1 MAESFF
7 WNDVESLQCPPISRC
22 PFSGDKGSVAV
33 LTDQVVSMEMFLL
46 KDPYLKF
53 EESVLT
59 RVLYKLSASLRRN
72 KHYQYLKMI
81 EKSLRKLSRL
91 DLVTAFSHVTRCC
104 PSSKDDSTGGAAV
117 LLPSRQLVEFL
128 LVKLLGAAELT
139 SQTVS
144 LCAEAFILTAQQITK
159 SLFLAANCTLLSI
172 TSRLWALLKGFQE
185 KLQQWYSFL
194 RPWVDKLQGT
204 LVQWLPGGI
213 KLPLDLGEWI
223 APEEDT
229 TQQQLKM
236 QTSLGSVS
244 PGTRGFLDH
253 LFTSPVPSPDDRDR
267 TTDPDASLNVDTTV
281 TEKPVSVKK
290 NRTPP
295 VAQSTPVYNS
305 PFLHPGERLPN
316 DLDMDLGEP
325 VWSGISSIR
334 NRLSS
339 HVQENVVQPTK
350 LTFGE
355 DRAEGTTCNSHAE
368 STKSARKRKRQHTK
382 KQEEIENQEDI
393 THSAKRRK
401 DDRGTKEDE
410 TKETV
415 QNLAKGKKKKA
426 KSGNIQET
434 QCQKSKSQLTEEVE
448 DTHHKERTLHL
459 PMEEDTCTLS
469 KKKRKR
475 KAKLTKDD
483 KNDSDKKPSKADD
496 FRTETCE
503 GKHLD
508 IVVQNPSVASIGKEQ
523 EFMVNTSSTFE
534 ELYKCC
540 QSIGE
545 KVQEDTAEAKLQ
557 KLASKIKRC
566 AKMESKGNKKVKF
579 DLKLMKSKV
588 LRLAQTMGK
597 LEQST
602 LIQGPEKEV
611 RNLKMADF
619 KSLTKKRQDTPYDTS
634 TESAKSTSTIL
645 SLDNVSIPPVVH
657 KKPKQ
662 VSSKLLHV
670 SDKKQ
675 EATVKKKKKSAEKG
689 RVKKKK
695 KSEANL
701 LVKDDVLLKT
711 SCSLNDTDEIDDIFR
726 GLD

>member
-72 KHYQYLKMI
+72 KHYQYLKMALHNVFDAHHI
-81 EKSLRKLSRL
+81 
-91 DLVTAFSHVTRCC
+91 FSC
-104 PSSKDDSTGGAAV
+104 SSKDDSTGGAAV
-117 LLPSRQLVEFL
+117 LLPSRQLLEFL

-139 SQTVS
+139 SQTPHSSTDHQVS
-144 LCAEAFILTAQQITK
+144 VPGSQLHSTLHNQQTVGSVK
-159 SLFLAANCTLLSI
+159 E
-172 TSRLWALLKGFQE
+172 FQE

-204 LVQWLPGGI
+204 QVQWLPGGV

-229 TQQQLKM
+229 TQQQSRM
-236 QTSLGSVS
+236 QTSLTSVS

-267 TTDPDASLNVDTTV
+267 TTDPDASLNDDTTE
-281 TEKPVSVKK
+281 TDKPVSGKK
-290 NRTPP
+290 SRIPP

-305 PFLHPGERLPN
+305 PFLHPGEGLPS

-334 NRLSS
+334 NRASR

-355 DRAEGTTCNSHAE
+355 DRGEGDLTAE
-368 STKSARKRKRQHTK
+368 SSKSARKRKRQQSK
-382 KQEEIENQEDI
+382 EQAERENLEDI
-393 THSAKRRK
+393 THPAKRRK
-401 DDRGTKEDE
+401 KDRDTKEDE
-410 TKETV
+410 TKETG
-415 QNLAKGKKKKA
+415 QNLPKGKKRKA

-434 QCQKSKSQLTEEVE
+434 HCEK
-448 DTHHKERTLHL
+448 
-459 PMEEDTCTLS
+459 
-469 KKKRKR
+469 
-475 KAKLTKDD
+475 TK
-483 KNDSDKKPSKADD
+483 
-496 FRTETCE
+496 
-503 GKHLD
+503 
-508 IVVQNPSVASIGKEQ
+508 
-523 EFMVNTSSTFE
+523 

-545 KVQEDTAEAKLQ
+545 KVQEDAAEAKLQ

-566 AKMESKGNKKVKF
+566 AKMESKGNRKV
-579 DLKLMKSKV
+579 SH
-588 LRLAQTMGK
+588 AG
-597 LEQST
+597 
-602 LIQGPEKEV
+602 
-611 RNLKMADF
+611 DF
-619 KSLTKKRQDTPYDTS
+619 RCRELP
-634 TESAKSTSTIL
+634 L
-645 SLDNVSIPPVVH
+645 PLVPVV
-657 KKPKQ
+657 
-662 VSSKLLHV
+662 S
-670 SDKKQ
+670 
-675 EATVKKKKKSAEKG
+675 
-689 RVKKKK
+689 
-695 KSEANL
+695 
-701 LVKDDVLLKT
+701 
-711 SCSLNDTDEIDDIFR
+711 
-726 GLD
+726 

>member
-117 LLPSRQLVEFL
+117 LLPSRQLLEFL
-128 LVKLLGAAELT
+128 LVKLLGAAEIT

-172 TSRLWALLKGFQE
+172 TSRLWALLKSFQE

-204 LVQWLPGGI
+204 QVQWLPGGV

-223 APEEDT
+223 VPEEDT
-229 TQQQLKM
+229 TQQQSRM
-236 QTSLGSVS
+236 QTSLSSVS
-244 PGTRGFLDH
+244 PGVLGLLDH

-281 TEKPVSVKK
+281 TEKPVCVKK
-290 NRTPP
+290 RRIPP

-305 PFLHPGERLPN
+305 PFLHPGEGFPS

-325 VWSGISSIR
+325 VWSDISSIR

-355 DRAEGTTCNSHAE
+355 DRGEGDLNAE
-368 STKSARKRKRQHTK
+368 STKSASKRKRQQTK
-382 KQEEIENQEDI
+382 KQAEGENLEDI
-393 THSAKRRK
+393 THPAKRRK
-401 DDRGTKEDE
+401 KDRATKEDE

-415 QNLAKGKKKKA
+415 QNPAKGKKRKA
-426 KSGNIQET
+426 KSGYIQET
-434 QCQKSKSQLTEEVE
+434 QCEESKSQSTEEVE
-448 DTHHKERTLHL
+448 DTRKERTLHL
-459 PMEEDTCTLS
+459 PMEDDTPS
-469 KKKRKR
+469 KKKRKKKT
-475 KAKLTKDD
+475 KAKVTKDD
-483 KNDSDKKPSKADD
+483 QEDSRKPLNKEDD
-496 FRTETCE
+496 FRTETCK

-508 IVVQNPSVASIGKEQ
+508 IVVENPSAASTGKEQ
-523 EFMVNTSSTFE
+523 EFMVNASSTFE

-545 KVQEDTAEAKLQ
+545 KVQEGAAEAKLQ

-566 AKMESKGNKKVKF
+566 AKMESKGNMKVKF
-579 DLKLMKSKV
+579 DLKLMKSKL

-602 LIQGPEKEV
+602 LIQGSKKEV
-611 RNLKMADF
+611 RNLKPADF
-619 KSLTKKRQDTPYDTS
+619 KSLVKKRQDTTFDTG

-645 SLDNVSIPPVVH
+645 SLDNVSMPPVVR
-657 KKPKQ
+657 KKSKQ

-675 EATVKKKKKSAEKG
+675 DATVKKKKKSAEKG

-695 KSEANL
+695 KSGANV